1 MRKPGIS
8 ETRRRIFKFIRD
20 FIEERGYSPTV
31 RDILK
36 GCNISSTAVVQHH
49 LNILERE
56 GHIHRDPEVF
66 RSIQLIDKRN
76 IVRVP
81 LLGNIAAGA
90 PIPVPDSGTW
100 DNEAAE
106 MLELTDELTQ
116 GKEVYALK
124 VKGISMVDALIDD
137 GDIVLMESANTAND
151 GDMVAVW
158 LKDKHEVTLK
168 RLFRE
173 QQVIRLQPY
182 NSQMEPLYVNSQNVE
197 VQGKVV
203 GVIRKL
209 GDKNKRR

>member
-1 MRKPGIS
+1 MRKPGLS
-8 ETRRRIFKFIRD
+8 ETRQRIFKYIRD
-20 FIEERGYSPTV
+20 FIDDRGYSPTV

-66 RSIQLIDKRN
+66 RSIQLLGRKST
-76 IVRVP
+76 VRVP
-81 LLGNIAAGA
+81 ILGYIAAGE
-90 PIPVPDSGTW
+90 PIPVPGSDTW
-100 DNEAAE
+100 QKEAAE
-106 MLELTDELTQ
+106 ALELTEELIPR
-116 GKEVYALK
+116 KEVYALK
-124 VKGISMVDALIDD
+124 VKGLSMVDALIDD
-137 GDIVLMESANTAND
+137 GDIVLMESAETADD

-158 LKDKHEVTLK
+158 LKDKQEVTLK

-173 QQVIRLQPY
+173 KETIRLQPA
-182 NSQMEPLYVNSQNVE
+182 NATMKPLFFSSQDVE

-209 GDKNKRR
+209 

>member
-1 MRKPGIS
+1 VRKPGLS
-8 ETRRRIFKFIRD
+8 ETRQRIFKYIHD
-20 FIEERGYSPTV
+20 FIDDRGYSPTV

-66 RSIQLIDKRN
+66 RSIQLLDRKST
-76 IVRVP
+76 VRVP
-81 LLGNIAAGA
+81 ILGYIAAGE
-90 PIPVPDSGTW
+90 PIPVPGSDTW
-100 DNEAAE
+100 QKEATEA
-106 MLELTDELTQ
+106 LELTEELIPR
-116 GKEVYALK
+116 KEVYALK
-124 VKGISMVDALIDD
+124 VKGLSMVDALIDD
-137 GDIVLMESANTAND
+137 GDIVLMESAETADD

-158 LKDKHEVTLK
+158 LKDKQEVTLK

-173 QQVIRLQPY
+173 KEAIRLQPA
-182 NSQMEPLYVNSQNVE
+182 NATMKPLFFSPQDVE

-209 GDKNKRR
+209 

>member
-1 MRKPGIS
+1 MRKPGLS
-8 ETRRRIFKFIRD
+8 ETRQRIFKYIHD
-20 FIEERGYSPTV
+20 FIDDRGYSPTV

-66 RSIQLIDKRN
+66 RSIQLLDRKST
-76 IVRVP
+76 VRVP
-81 LLGNIAAGA
+81 ILGYIAAGE
-90 PIPVPDSGTW
+90 PIPVPGSDTW
-100 DNEAAE
+100 QKEATEA
-106 MLELTDELTQ
+106 LELTEELIPR
-116 GKEVYALK
+116 KEVYALK
-124 VKGISMVDALIDD
+124 VKGLSMVDALIDD
-137 GDIVLMESANTAND
+137 GDIVLMESAETADD

-158 LKDKHEVTLK
+158 LKDKQEVTLK

-173 QQVIRLQPY
+173 KEAIRLQPA
-182 NSQMEPLYVNSQNVE
+182 NATMKPLFFSPQDVE

-209 GDKNKRR
+209 

>member
-1 MRKPGIS
+1 MRKPGVS
-8 ETRRRIFKFIRD
+8 ETRQRVLKFIRD
-20 FIEERGYSPTV
+20 FIEDRGYAPTV

-66 RSIQLIDKRN
+66 RSIQLLDRKN

-81 LLGNIAAGA
+81 LLGNIAAGE
-90 PIPVPDSGTW
+90 PIPVPDSETW
-100 DNEAAE
+100 KNEVVEA
-106 MLELTDELTQ
+106 LDLTEDLTR

-124 VKGISMVDALIDD
+124 VKGFSMVDALIDD
-137 GDIVLMESANTAND
+137 GDIVLMEAAETADD

-158 LKDKHEVTLK
+158 LKDKQEVTLK

-173 QQVIRLQPY
+173 QEMVRLQPS
-182 NSQMEPLYVNSQNVE
+182 NSSMEPIYVNPQNVE

-203 GVIRKL
+203 GVVRKL
-209 GDKNKRR
+209 

>member
-1 MRKPGIS
+1 VRKPGIS
-8 ETRRRIFKFIRD
+8 ETRQRIFKFIRA
-20 FIEERGYSPTV
+20 FIDDIGYAPTV

-56 GHIHRDPEVF
+56 GHIHRDPEIF
-66 RSIQLIDKRN
+66 RSIQLPDRKH

-81 LLGNIAAGA
+81 LLGYIAAGE
-90 PIPVPDSGTW
+90 PIPVPDSDTW
-100 DNEAAE
+100 QKEAAE
-106 MLELTDELTQ
+106 ALELTEELIT

-124 VKGISMVDALIDD
+124 VKGLSMVDALIDD
-137 GDIVLMESANTAND
+137 GDIVLMEAAETADD

-158 LKDKHEVTLK
+158 LKDKQEVTLK

-173 QQVIRLQPY
+173 KEMIRLQPS
-182 NSQMEPLYVNSQNVE
+182 NASMKPLYVNPQNVE

-209 GDKNKRR
+209 

>member
-1 MRKPGIS
+1 MRKPGVS
-8 ETRRRIFKFIRD
+8 ETRQRIWKFIRSFFED
-20 FIEERGYSPTV
+20 RGYAPTV

-66 RSIQLIDKRN
+66 RSIQLLDRKN
-76 IVRVP
+76 TVRVP
-81 LLGNIAAGA
+81 LLGSIAAGE
-90 PIPVPDSGTW
+90 PIPVPDSETW
-100 DNEAAE
+100 KNEAVE
-106 MLELTDELTQ
+106 TLELTEELTQ

-124 VKGISMVDALIDD
+124 VKGLSMVDALIDD
-137 GDIVLMESANTAND
+137 GDIVLMQPANTADD

-158 LKDKHEVTLK
+158 MKDKHEVTLK

-173 QQVIRLQPY
+173 KQMIRLQPS
-182 NSQMEPLYVNSQNVE
+182 NSQMEPLYVNSQNIE
-197 VQGKVV
+197 VQGKVI

-209 GDKNKRR
+209 